1 MMLRAKKNKIRS
13 QEKQVKLRIKNL
25 KNQLGRVRSGKE
37 AKKLKNKKIVKQPK
51 RR

>member
-1 MMLRAKKNKIRS
+1 MLRSKKNKIRS
-13 QEKQVKLRIKNL
+13 QEKQVKIRIKNL
-25 KNQLGRVRSGKE
+25 KNQLGRVRSGKQ